1 MSKATVKAIAEKLG
15 VRDEVVQQVIDA
27 LRVHVLD
34 SLNASREVKI
44 TDFLTF
50 TFKDVGDRVRR
61 NPRTNERVLKEPARF
76 PRVRFSAVFE
86 GNLKPNDIPLI
97 EQSEDETP
105 KRGRRKANDSG
116 LSVTNPITGPTTE
129 PAKPQEPIPLGI
141 AVVPPSPPEPEVIAE
156 IAPPLPPVFQ
166 QTPPPLPEKLYRLTD
181 QSLLPESQVRTL
193 PPTTLIWHPDFG
205 QSWKQVGKVF
215 P

>member
-1 MSKATVKAIAEKLG
+1 MLSPPGI
-15 VRDEVVQQVIDA
+15 A

-61 NPRTNERVLKEPARF
+61 NPRTNEQVLKEPSRF

-86 GNLKPNDIPLI
+86 GNVKQNGIPLI
-97 EQSEDETP
+97 EQTVDEKP
-105 KRGRRKANDSG
+105 KRGRRKAKTDSPVP
-116 LSVTNPITGPTTE
+116 STSIPVAE
-129 PAKPQEPIPLGI
+129 PVAKPQEPIPLGI
-141 AVVPPSPPEPEVIAE
+141 AFVPPSPPEPEIIAE
-156 IAPPLPPVFQ
+156 IAPPSPPVFVEQ
-166 QTPPPLPEKLYRLTD
+166 APPPPPPEKHYRLTD
-181 QSLLPESQVRTL
+181 QSLLPESQVRVF

-205 QSWKQVGKVF
+205 QSWKQVGEIF